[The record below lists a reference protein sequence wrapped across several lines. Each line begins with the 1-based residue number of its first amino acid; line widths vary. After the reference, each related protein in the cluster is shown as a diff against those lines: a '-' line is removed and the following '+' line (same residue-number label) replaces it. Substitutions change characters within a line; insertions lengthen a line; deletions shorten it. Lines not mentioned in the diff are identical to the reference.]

1 LVGVNGFLEREMA
14 DFGYFFR
21 RNHGTP
27 SNEGCGGIYKAFKG
41 CFGLLGVTLG
51 VHLGHRRS
59 SLAESAK
66 IAS

>member
-1 LVGVNGFLEREMA
+1 MVDVNGFLEREMA
-14 DFGYFFR
+14 DFGWIFQKSG
-21 RNHGTP
+21 GTP
-27 SNEGCGGIYKAFKG
+27 SNEGCGGVYKAFKG
-41 CFGLLGVTLG
+41 CFGLLGVILG